1 LLINIL
7 EATSDA
13 SLWLRSCTLSSIGLE
28 SRFAS
33 LISRLLA
40 EAGCHCAEIEDSLPK
55 EATALGRSS
64 RESSTAKLA
73 KFFPNST
80 PLRIAV
86 SLTRMEGKGG
96 LLSEST
102 VIEFGTSREVLFA
115 STLPLEFADKLR
127 LRNSDGTLDVEACV
141 VALQYNGSKTAV
153 AARFTQEVAN
163 WIVKP

>member
-1 LLINIL
+1 MIRSAGITRQIEVLLP
-7 EATSDA
+7 
-13 SLWLRSCTLSSIGLE
+13 R
-28 SRFAS
+28 
-33 LISRLLA
+33 
-40 EAGCHCAEIEDSLPK
+40 
-55 EATALGRSS
+55 EATAPGRSS

-73 KFFPNST
+73 KFFPDST

-86 SLTRMEGKGG
+86 SLTRVAGKGG

-102 VIEFGTSREVLFA
+102 VIEFGTPHEVLFA

-141 VALQYNGSKTAV
+141 VALQYNGSRTAV